1 MKTVV
6 KLLMAFDAPDDP
18 AARRR
23 FREIVKALEPHLP
36 KDCQVRDF
44 KMVEDGTGRLLDK
57 WEAVPR

>member
-6 KLLMAFDAPDDP
+6 KILMTFEVPDDP

-23 FREIVKALEPHLP
+23 FGEVVEALKPNLP
-36 KDCQVRDF
+36 TDCEVRDF

-57 WEAVPR
+57 WEGE